1 MTYHPAFDLDPDCP
15 APIPA
20 VLVGLALASYRSTR
34 VSLAPLPAFYPVYP
48 VHPASDVIDLDRS
61 QWSPVEEVRC

>member
-1 MTYHPAFDLDPDCP
+1 MQHQPNFTA
-15 APIPA
+15 
-20 VLVGLALASYRSTR
+20 ALAVATFRN
-34 VSLAPLPAFYPVYP
+34 APAAPAFYPVYP